1 MTGVVLPQLLPTK
14 VSTLKKPHVPDVE
27 AVLRNMEVSQPKTI
41 LRKLSVDPHSY
52 HLVTSFCSKTE
63 SAVFFPKIPR
73 SWVPNGLLVVPCLSE
88 KNVKGSFDLEVYASE
103 KIYLNALPET
113 YSRSIA
119 GDWVDSACGGNHL
132 NPNTWKKN
140 PKFTL
145 KFHYPVHVEGASHVR
160 ITLARVGANWKSL
173 AKRDTVG
180 CMIGFYIFVNHG
192 TEMRPFYESTFV
204 PDGEVS
210 TEATFT
216 MPQLEH
222 GETFTIMPTTFG
234 EGKLGSFVLSILS
247 EYEFALTK
255 EKN

>member
-1 MTGVVLPQLLPTK
+1 MK
-14 VSTLKKPHVPDVE
+14 S
-27 AVLRNMEVSQPKTI
+27 MEISKPKTI
-41 LRKLSVDPHSY
+41 LRKLSVDPHAY

-73 SWVPNGLLVVPCLSE
+73 AWIPNGLLIVPCLSE

-119 GDWVDSACGGNHL
+119 GDWAENTCGGNHL

-145 KFHYPVHVEGASHVR
+145 KFHYPVHVDGPSHVR
-160 ITLARVGANWKSL
+160 ITLARVGTNWRSL
-173 AKRDTVG
+173 SKRDTVG
-180 CMIGFYIFVNHG
+180 CMIGFYIFVNRG
-192 TEMRPFYESTFV
+192 TEMRLFHESTFV
-204 PDGEVS
+204 PDAEVS
-210 TEATFT
+210 TDATFT

-222 GETFTIMPTTFG
+222 GETFTIMPATFG